1 VWRLGNPARRTEYQ
15 PEERAV
21 AFVEISLENVLPTWT
36 TLSDGRRAI
45 VIEESP
51 GSGALLILPAKEA
64 WEAVH
69 LLHVATGRM
78 YPEIRAAQRG
88 EVHAPPPG
96 VVIVAPP
103 GAWPSGP
110 G

>member
-1 VWRLGNPARRTEYQ
+1 
-15 PEERAV
+15 V
-21 AFVEISLENVLPTWT
+21 AFVEINLEHVLPTWT

-51 GSGALLILPAKEA
+51 GSGALLILPDRQA

-69 LLHVATGRM
+69 RLAVAAERM
-78 YPEIRAAQRG
+78 YPEIRAAERG
-88 EVHAPPPG
+88 QAHHG
-96 VVIVAPP
+96 GGRVIVAPP